1 MSIVDKFKNG
11 SAAVPNC
18 RAIDIGTTGI
28 RIAALK
34 KNGKKPRLTDLRDC
48 RIPREKAGSVS
59 PEVVLESLR
68 SLTRGMRMKEEVLV
82 SSLPIHR
89 VFVRSLELP
98 FTKDSQIRQV
108 IASEA
113 ELHVPFP
120 LDQIIIDYWP
130 VEELAGENT
139 RVIMMAA
146 KKAVLEGHL
155 SLLAEAGIDPSK
167 VSVDLLGSCRAY
179 TSLIDLPA
187 GEATMLLDIGAIHTG
202 AAFLLDGT
210 VVYLR
215 SFSWGGDMVTRA
227 IMEEKGCGF
236 AEAEALKISS
246 AGSGAPIEE
255 VISGVIFRLET
266 ELLRTINTAASALGG
281 HPLKNII
288 LTGGA
293 SLQHGLKDELSR
305 KLNLEPLDLNPFS
318 GVNTKKS
325 PENPTIVGAAL
336 GLAVSEIVPEKVRID
351 FRRGEFAFGGTWKK
365 LRRRVFT
372 TIALAVGLTAV
383 LALGLFWRIEMEKK
397 TSEALARQIRLIVRR
412 TFPDQPVPVPGTE
425 LKAMKD
431 GVEQARNELEYYQD
445 MISVSSLDILREIS
459 AVIPEDIK
467 VQVVVLDI
475 DEKRVIFRGRTEKY
489 RPADLIKNAL
499 AKSDYFIGDK
509 IKETRDTKTLKKG
522 GKLVTVEFEY
532 NIPIASA
539 AQK

>member
-1 MSIVDKFKNG
+1 MSITDIFKNG
-11 SAAVPNC
+11 SVAVPSC

-34 KNGKKPRLTDLRDC
+34 KNGKKPRLTDLREC
-48 RIPREKAGSVS
+48 RIPREKAGVVS

-130 VEELAGENT
+130 VEELAGGKT

-146 KKAVLEGHL
+146 KKSVLEGHL

-179 TSLIDLPA
+179 TSLTDLPA
-187 GEATMLLDIGAIHTG
+187 GEATMLLDIGAVHTG

-236 AEAEALKISS
+236 AEAEALKISFS
-246 AGSGAPIEE
+246 GSEASIEE
-255 VISGVIFRLET
+255 VISDVIFRLET
-266 ELLRTINTAASALGG
+266 ELLRTINTAAPALGG

-293 SLQHGLKDELSR
+293 SLQYGLKDEISR
-305 KLNLEPLDLNPFS
+305 KLNLDLLDLNPFS

-325 PENPTIVGAAL
+325 PDNPSIAGAAL
-336 GLAVSEIVPEKVRID
+336 GLAMSEIVPEKVRID
-351 FRRGEFAFGGTWKK
+351 FRREEFAFRGTWQKI
-365 LRRRVFT
+365 RRRVFT

-383 LALGLFWRIEMEKK
+383 LVTGFLWRLEMEKK
-397 TSEALARQIRLIVRR
+397 TAKDLSRKTRLILVN
-412 TFPDQPVPVPGTE
+412 TFPGQPVVAEGSE
-425 LKAMKD
+425 LKEMEKR
-431 GVEQARNELEYYQD
+431 VENARNELKYYQD

-499 AKSDYFIGDK
+499 AKSDYFVGDK

-522 GKLVTVEFEY
+522 GKVVTVEFEY
-532 NIPIASA
+532 KIPIISA
-539 AQK
+539 VRE

>member
-11 SAAVPNC
+11 SSAVPSC

-34 KNGKKPRLTDLRDC
+34 KNGRKPRLTDLRDC
-48 RIPREKAGSVS
+48 HIPRERAGAA
-59 PEVVLESLR
+59 PPDVVIESLQ

-82 SSLPIHR
+82 ASLPLHR

-120 LDQIIIDYWP
+120 LDQIIIDFWP
-130 VEELAGENT
+130 VEELAGGKT

-167 VSVDLLGSCRAY
+167 ISVDLLGSCRAY
-179 TSLIDLPA
+179 TYLPNLPA
-187 GEATMLLDIGAIHTG
+187 GEATMLLDIGAVHTG
-202 AAFLLDGT
+202 AAFLLGGT
-210 VVYLR
+210 AVYLR

-227 IMEEKGCGF
+227 IMDEQGCGF

-246 AGSGAPIEE
+246 AGSGGPLEE
-255 VISGVIFRLET
+255 VISGVICRLET
-266 ELLRTINTAASALGG
+266 ELLRTINSAASALGG
-281 HPLKNII
+281 YPLRNII
-288 LTGGA
+288 LTGGV
-293 SLQHGLKDELSR
+293 SLQHGLKEELSR
-305 KLNLEPLDLNPFS
+305 KLSLEMLDLEPFS

-325 PENPTIVGAAL
+325 PENPAVVETVL
-336 GLAVSEIVPEKVRID
+336 GLAVSEIVPGKVRID
-351 FRRGEFAFGGTWKK
+351 FRRGEFAFGGIWKK
-365 LRRRVFT
+365 IRRRVFT
-372 TIALAVGLTAV
+372 TMGLVVGLTAL
-383 LALGLFWRIEMEKK
+383 LAMGLFWRIEMEEK
-397 TSEALARQIRLIVRR
+397 TSETLARKIRLVVRR

-425 LKAMKD
+425 LKAMTD
-431 GVEQARNELEYYQD
+431 GVEQARKELKYYQD

-459 AVIPEDIK
+459 AVIPDDIK

-499 AKSDYFIGDK
+499 SKSDCFVGDK
-509 IKETRDTKTLKKG
+509 IRETRDTKTLKKG

-532 NIPIASA
+532 NIPIISA
-539 AQK
+539 TQK